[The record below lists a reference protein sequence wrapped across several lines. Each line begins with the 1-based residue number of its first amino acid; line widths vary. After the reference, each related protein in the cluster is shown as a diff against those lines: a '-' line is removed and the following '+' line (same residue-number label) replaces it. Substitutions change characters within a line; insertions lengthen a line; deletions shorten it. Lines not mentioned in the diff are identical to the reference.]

1 MQTHLLL
8 RGIVMGFALGIPVGP
23 ICLLC
28 IHRALANGWLTA
40 FLSTLGAVVAD
51 CILGAAVGLGSS
63 VIAPWVE
70 HEQTPLRV
78 VGGVFMVA
86 VGVRSLYT
94 TLSMEPEARSSSL
107 AREFAS
113 SFLIT
118 MFNPANLLGVLGV
131 FAAVGTFR
139 SGELES
145 LESVDRFLGQK
156 HPRLT
161 KRLRQVVGVLV
172 RMIMEG
178 RGWRKTGRKGSLG
191 VRAKIAGRTSEP
203 GSYHNTGGLAFWFL
217 RAERYERPEGMPFRS
232 VRQRRRAHDK
242 DSHVGPKS
250 KRGAK
255 GGAEAGPS
263 NGKPSSRD
271 DAGSLRKK
279 GIR

>member
-1 MQTHLLL
+1 
-8 RGIVMGFALGIPVGP
+8 MGFALGIPVGP

-145 LESVDRFLGQK
+145 LESLA
-156 HPRLT
+156 L
-161 KRLRQVVGVLV
+161 L
-172 RMIMEG
+172 I
-178 RGWRKTGRKGSLG
+178 LG
-191 VRAKIAGRTSEP
+191 V
-203 GSYHNTGGLAFWFL
+203 F
-217 RAERYERPEGMPFRS
+217 
-232 VRQRRRAHDK
+232 
-242 DSHVGPKS
+242 
-250 KRGAK
+250 
-255 GGAEAGPS
+255 
-263 NGKPSSRD
+263 
-271 DAGSLRKK
+271 AGSTVWWLMLSVAAGAVGKRFSPR
-279 GIR
+279 GVVWLNRGSAAILALLGVAIMGSALLGHFPT